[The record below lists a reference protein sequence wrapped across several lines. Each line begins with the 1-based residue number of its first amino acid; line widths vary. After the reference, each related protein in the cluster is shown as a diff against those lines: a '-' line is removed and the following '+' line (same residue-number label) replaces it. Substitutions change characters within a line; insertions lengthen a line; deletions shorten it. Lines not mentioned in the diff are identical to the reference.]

1 MKRILKPQMLAVF
14 LLLSVSVSAQTSYEM
29 FRKERPNTTSGIV
42 YSTQPW
48 LFENIPGGTY
58 PNLTLLTVS
67 ASFSNQQYN
76 DVTGNGDNGLMFGVS
91 STQKPKQPTEHP
103 IYVAMNDVGQ
113 PLNSYYTAPPSLA
126 GTGIEA
132 ESSNNAISNG
142 AFSMFTSAEGIY
154 AANSNAATGP
164 NVSYYMGTVTF
175 TFSRSVTNPTMQ
187 ITGLGGNVNTNV
199 DVNNSTFLVFSTEY
213 ELVNTGYTMQRL
225 SGADPLVVTTD
236 AVGSMPAGTWKIVNT
251 FDPGVRTDL
260 DGANG
265 NLAGSGSVR
274 IMGANITSLT
284 FKVYLRGKTAAQKW
298 SDIEQYVGDRYNI
311 GWSVTTTADASL
323 PVHLTSF
330 TGKVQN
336 CGTVLNWNTA
346 LEDEVSHFEIERNTG
361 NGFVSI
367 GKVVSKGSNSSYV
380 FTDGAAVKGSNQYRL
395 KMVDNNGTF
404 EYSNVVVVTIDCD
417 KAKIG
422 LYPSVTTSGTR
433 VTGLNG
439 KETITV
445 VSSVGQVLIQKKA
458 ANSTED
464 IQLGNLPNGMYFVVV
479 KDESNAQV
487 FYGKVV
493 KQ

>member
-1 MKRILKPQMLAVF
+1 MLAVL
-14 LLLSVSVSAQTSYEM
+14 LLLSIGAAAQTSYEM
-29 FRKERPNTTSGIV
+29 FRKERPNTNSGIV

-48 LFENIPGGTY
+48 LFENIPGGNY
-58 PNLTLLTVS
+58 PNFSLLTVT
-67 ASFSNQQYN
+67 ASYSDQQYL
-76 DVTGNGDNGLMFGVS
+76 DVSGNGDNGLMFGVS

-103 IYVAMNDVGQ
+103 IYVSMNDVGE
-113 PLNSYYTAPPSLA
+113 PLNSYYTAPPSPT

-142 AFSMFTSAEGIY
+142 VLSMFTSAEGIF
-154 AANSNAATGP
+154 AANSNASTAP
-164 NVSYYMGTVTF
+164 SVSYYMGTVTF
-175 TFSRSVTNPTMQ
+175 TFSRSVTNPIMH
-187 ITGLGGNVNTNV
+187 ITGLGGNVVTNV
-199 DVNNSTFLVFSTEY
+199 DVNSSTFLAFTTEY

-225 SGADPLVVTTD
+225 SGTDPLSVTTD
-236 AVGSMPAGTWKIVNT
+236 AVGSMPAGGWKIVNT
-251 FDPGVRTDL
+251 FDPGDRIDL

-284 FKVYLRGKTAAQKW
+284 FKVYMRGKKANQKW
-298 SDIEQYVGDRYNI
+298 SDAVQYVGDRHNI
-311 GWSVTTTADASL
+311 GWSITTIADGPL

-336 CGTVLNWNTA
+336 CNTVLTWNTA
-346 LEDEVSHFEIERNTG
+346 LEDEVSHFDVERNTG

-367 GKVVSKGSNSSYV
+367 GKVVSKGSNSSYT
-380 FTDGAAVKGSNQYRL
+380 FSDGAAVMGSNQYRL
-395 KMVDNNGTF
+395 KMVDVDGTF
-404 EYSNVVVVTIDCD
+404 EYSNVVVVTMDCN

-422 LYPSVTTSGTR
+422 LYPSVTTSATR
-433 VTGLNG
+433 VTGLTG

-445 VSSVGQVLIQKKA
+445 ISSIGQVLKQSKA
-458 ANSTED
+458 SGSYHE
-464 IQLGNLPNGMYFVVV
+464 IQLGGLPSGMYFVVV
-479 KDESNAQV
+479 KDEGNNQV